1 MKRHFIILSLSFLT
15 LLPVSAQNITARLD
29 LGRRDPHPDFYEYS
43 QADEGLITFG
53 PTSTVSTR
61 YLGLTK
67 YDRNLKKQW
76 MKKVVQQNGRKS
88 VDFVSSVGESILVFV
103 SEPSPKE
110 DVIKTTYFKY
120 GLDGKELV
128 EDEILSVYPN
138 EREQKVSLQFVKS
151 PNKRRLMAFK
161 NLRNKRD
168 AEVILYYLFD
178 EEGDFVQNGEITL
191 KYPDNRFKVE
201 DVRVSNQGNVYVLGK
216 FTRTNSVRNLEDY
229 RYIIYRYNTES
240 ESGEEIDIALGDSFI
255 THLAFRLD
263 RYENMYVAGFY
274 SNRSTELITGT
285 VLQKI
290 ENDGTITLNTK
301 EEFNDRFK
309 SNYLSRGAVDRK
321 RELRNFYLKDIILR
335 SDGGVLLM
343 AEKFYLT
350 YQSYRDIYGNF
361 VDREIYHYEDI
372 VLTSVSGT
380 GEIEWH
386 AIIDK
391 RQVSESPAS
400 LSFFNAIGQGGA
412 YVFYEYKPRRRNVN
426 IYYNTIAMDGEVSNR
441 NGLINNYRFGNEFYP
456 NFCEQVNNEEA
467 IMVYYQN
474 RGRTLSVV
482 KVNFAGGS

>member
-1 MKRHFIILSLSFLT
+1 
-15 LLPVSAQNITARLD
+15 
-29 LGRRDPHPDFYEYS
+29 
-43 QADEGLITFG
+43 
-53 PTSTVSTR
+53 
-61 YLGLTK
+61 
-67 YDRNLKKQW
+67 
-76 MKKVVQQNGRKS
+76 
-88 VDFVSSVGESILVFV
+88 
-103 SEPSPKE
+103 
-110 DVIKTTYFKY
+110 
-120 GLDGKELV
+120 
-128 EDEILSVYPN
+128 
-138 EREQKVSLQFVKS
+138 
-151 PNKRRLMAFK
+151 MAFK

-191 KYPDNRFKVE
+191 RYPDNRFKVE

-216 FTRTNSVRNLEDY
+216 FTRTNTVRNLEDY
-229 RYIIYRYNTES
+229 RYMIYRYNTNTEN
-240 ESGEEIDIALGDSFI
+240 GEEIDIALGDSFI
-255 THLAFRLD
+255 SHLAFRLD

-309 SNYLSRGAVDRK
+309 SNYLSRGAVDKK

-372 VLTSVSGT
+372 VLTSVSGA

-391 RQVSESPAS
+391 RQVSESPSS
-400 LSFFNAIGQGGA
+400 LSFFNAIGQQGA
-412 YVFYEYKPRRRNVN
+412 YVFYEYKPRRNNVN
-426 IYYNTIAMDGEVSNR
+426 IYYNAIAMDGQVSNR

-482 KVNFAGGS
+482 KVNFAGS